1 MLLMSSIDLLTLKD
15 LIDTI
20 KNNALTWDSLFTQ
33 EKEAQGKLF
42 RHVQLPSI

>member
-1 MLLMSSIDLLTLKD
+1 MSSIDLLTLKD

-20 KNNALTWDSLFTQ
+20 KNNALIWDSLFTQ
-33 EKEAQGKLF
+33 EKEAQEKLL